1 MYNVVSSS
9 EEERDVALS
18 SCSEVS
24 EAYEMDADSEEE
36 EEEGSTDP
44 AHVEE
49 QEDAT
54 EIGLRITA
62 LGTVGREL

>member
-36 EEEGSTDP
+36 EEASTDP